1 MLLSELPHME
11 EKDAAMLNPLQLA
24 YMGDVVWEMMVR
36 FRLILLHKNVHHM
49 HTECVNSVNAASQ
62 AKNLERIRPILS
74 ETEEHIVQRGR
85 NAHAR
90 HPAPKNQSQADYSEA
105 TGFEALVGFLF
116 LTGQSERLRE
126 IDRLL
131 FGELPEWE
139 PVHS

>member
-1 MLLSELPHME
+1 ME
-11 EKDAAMLNPLQLA
+11 EKDAVMLNPLQLA

-49 HTECVNSVNAASQ
+49 HKECVNSVNAGSQ
-62 AKNLERIRPILS
+62 AKSLEIILPALS
-74 ETEEHIVQRGR
+74 ETEEYIVQRGR

-105 TGFEALVGFLF
+105 TGFEALLGFLF
-116 LTGQSERLRE
+116 ITGRSDRLQE

-131 FGELPEWE
+131 FGEMPEGSGI
-139 PVHS
+139 HA